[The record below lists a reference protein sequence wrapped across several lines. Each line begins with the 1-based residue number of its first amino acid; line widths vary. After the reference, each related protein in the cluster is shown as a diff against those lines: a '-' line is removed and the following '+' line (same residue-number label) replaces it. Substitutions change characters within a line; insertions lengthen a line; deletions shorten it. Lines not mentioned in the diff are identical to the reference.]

1 MKKIQFFSLIL
12 FSVLFISCSGTKQ
25 VTVVQKNQALPVD
38 GSLVG
43 WTSDNTLISSS
54 DDINYYA
61 YLHDNILY
69 LFVDVKDPRL
79 DSAIRQSGLI
89 VYLSNSEENR
99 KRVGIGYPVGS
110 FNLLRESP
118 ATYNDFTTDPEFARK
133 PENVELMRSLLNQ
146 IYSKVM
152 IVERY
157 DGQSNAEYGFVE
169 KHLVEIDGIEI
180 ASDQERRLITLEM
193 KIPLDGSTLYNVEK
207 GSIWVGFALEP
218 PIFRFPNTDTM
229 MNDQQSRGYYGQRNR
244 TAQRMRSQP
253 RMLSRDDW
261 YLLRFD

>member
-1 MKKIQFFSLIL
+1 M
-12 FSVLFISCSGTKQ
+12 
-25 VTVVQKNQALPVD
+25 TVIQKNEALPVD
-38 GSLVG
+38 GALTG
-43 WTSDNTLISSS
+43 WTTESTLINSSE
-54 DDINYYA
+54 DINYYA

-69 LFVDVKDPRL
+69 LFVDVRSPRL

-89 VYLSNSEENR
+89 VYLSNSKENR

-118 ATYNDFTTDPEFARK
+118 SAFNDFTTDIEWTRK
-133 PENVELMRSLLNQ
+133 PENVELLRSLLNQ
-146 IYSKVM
+146 IYSRVM

-180 ASDQERRLITLEM
+180 ATDQERRLTTLEM

-207 GSIWVGFALEP
+207 GDIWIGFTLEP
-218 PIFRFPNTDTM
+218 PIFRYRNTDTM
-229 MNDQQSRGYYGQRNR
+229 MDDRQSRGMYGQRNR
-244 TAQRMRSQP
+244 NMQRQISQP
-253 RMLSRDDW
+253 RLMSRDDW
-261 YLLRFD
+261 FLLRFD

>member
-1 MKKIQFFSLIL
+1 MKKNHFFSLLVVSLL
-12 FSVLFISCSGTKQ
+12 FMSCSGTKH
-25 VTVVQKNQALPVD
+25 VTVLQKSEALPID
-38 GSLVG
+38 GNLAG
-43 WTSDNTLISSS
+43 WTTENTLINSSE
-54 DDINYYA
+54 DINYHA
-61 YLHDNILY
+61 YLHDDILY
-69 LFVDVKDPRL
+69 LFVDVKNPRL

-118 ATYNDFTTDPEFARK
+118 SAFDDFTTEVDWSNK
-133 PENVELMRSLLNQ
+133 PQNVELLRSLLTQ

-157 DGQSNAEYGFVE
+157 DGQSNPEYGFVE

-180 ASDQERRLITLEM
+180 ASDQERRLTTLEI
-193 KIPLDGSTLYNVEK
+193 KIPLDGSTLYNLEK
-207 GSIWVGFALEP
+207 GDIWVGFSLEP
-218 PIFRFPNTDTM
+218 PTFRFPNTDSM
-229 MNDQQSRGYYGQRNR
+229 MNNQQSRGMYGQRNR
-244 TAQRMRSQP
+244 SVQRLSSQP

-261 YLLRFD
+261 YILRID